1 MDLLEVGA
9 LYESRMGYHG
19 NQLKASGGKGEGGGE
34 EETESLIMWLAV
46 LEL

>member
-1 MDLLEVGA
+1 MGA

-19 NQLKASGGKGEGGGE
+19 NIQLKASGGEGGGGGE